1 MKFIRIDKNV
11 CFWLPLLFFCLLS
24 CAVQAQVGSEL
35 RFRGDTLSINT
46 PALTKEQRVAFIESI
61 HKKLWILQHYI
72 SQIADK
78 NIPIE
83 EREEIAEE
91 AVKMF
96 MGENNYVQ
104 VSSKVSG
111 KIEQIPVR
119 TYFYR
124 LMNINASQV
133 EITFY
138 EVTKL
143 TDLKEGKDGY
153 FYGTAFI
160 YQDTKIY
167 RDPKIPDPTYYDK
180 TIKKVDTRA
189 KLHRSQIPGNK
200 ALMMDVKFG
209 NIKVVETK

>member
-1 MKFIRIDKNV
+1 MRIFKISKNG
-11 CFWLPLLFFCLLS
+11 CFWFIFSLLGLLS
-24 CAVQAQVGSEL
+24 FSVQAQSDNEL
-35 RFRGDTLSINT
+35 RFKSDTLSIGVPSLNE
-46 PALTKEQRVAFIESI
+46 AQRVAFIESI
-61 HKKLWILQHYI
+61 HKKVWILQHYI

-78 NIPIE
+78 SISIE

-91 AVKMF
+91 ALKLF
-96 MGENNYVQ
+96 MDENNYVQ
-104 VSSKVSG
+104 VSSRNSDKVT
-111 KIEQIPVR
+111 QIPIR

-124 LMNINASQV
+124 LMNIDASQV

-138 EVTKL
+138 EVSKL
-143 TDLKEGKDGY
+143 TDLKEGNDGY

-167 RDPKIPDPTYYDK
+167 RDAKPNPAYYDK

-189 KLHRSQIPGNK
+189 RLHRSQIPGNK